1 MKTYLALF
9 IGIVFSFSSIAQCD
23 LPEAFD
29 GNTGGNMTVML
40 TPALINSL
48 NLTDDNAYLVALNS
62 SDVVIG
68 SAVVAGFSQTT
79 IAIWGD
85 DTQTP
90 QPDGAFTNELIKFQL
105 VNGINIYDVE
115 MATPVTYV
123 SNGLNP
129 QTLPATVTTYCMFG
143 CTSEWAEN
151 YNADA
156 TDDDGSCYLN
166 GCMDQNACNYTMYA
180 TADDGSC
187 TIPGCT
193 DNTFTEYYHQGY
205 VAGCDDGSCSK
216 ATANLGIEAADFSV
230 PENTGSNMTIGFNLA
245 NKTGL
250 EGSQIGVFSDLNNDG
265 TIDQCVGLSNFTD
278 AFFSLAVWGDDATSP
293 EAEGL
298 TANQTDVI
306 FAVLNASGSVMAFN
320 PSPEFSGFVANG
332 LSVVTELDFN
342 VTIYGCMDPSYC
354 NYNDQAEEDDGSCA
368 GTPGCIDNDYL
379 EYDATASCNLVGAC
393 VTTWQNAYVNEVQTS
408 TQLQLNLEQTETAAA
423 QAALEAQNV
432 LNATVESAELEAENA
447 AQALSDAQAAAA
459 QAALEAQNVLNA
471 TVESAELQA
480 ENAAQALSDAQAAA
494 AQAALEAQNVLNATV
509 ESAELEAE
517 NAAQALSDAQ
527 ASAAQA
533 ALEAQNV
540 LDNTTANFDLAEE
553 GYLAQIN
560 ELSAPIIIDIVEG
573 WNTIGYTRA
582 TSQDV
587 VATFDEIVEYIS
599 IVKNN
604 DALVYWP
611 EFGFNGIGDLI
622 PGQGY
627 QLKVTQAIDGYF
639 YPDTQGERI
648 YVSPT
653 VPEWAI
659 ALPAELH
666 PNDVRSLVKVVNLFG
681 QEVTPETCNKGTTL
695 IYLYSDASVEKKIK

>member
-90 QPDGAFTNELIKFQL
+90 EPDGAFANELIKFQL

-115 MATPVTYV
+115 MATPVTYI

-156 TDDDGSCYLN
+156 TDNDGSCYLN

-447 AQALSDAQAAAA
+447 AQALSDAQA
-459 QAALEAQNVLNA
+459 
-471 TVESAELQA
+471 
-480 ENAAQALSDAQAAA
+480 
-494 AQAALEAQNVLNATV
+494 
-509 ESAELEAE
+509 
-517 NAAQALSDAQ
+517 
-527 ASAAQA
+527 SAAQA
-533 ALEAQNV
+533 ALEAQN
-540 LDNTTANFDLAEE
+540 LLNNTTANFNLAEE

>member
-90 QPDGAFTNELIKFQL
+90 EPDGAFANELIKFQL

-115 MATPVTYV
+115 MATPVTYI

-156 TDDDGSCYLN
+156 TDDDGSCFLN

-368 GTPGCIDNDYL
+368 GIPGCIDNDYL

-423 QAALEAQNV
+423 QAALEAQNL

-459 QAALEAQNVLNA
+459 QAAL
-471 TVESAELQA
+471 
-480 ENAAQALSDAQAAA
+480 D
-494 AQAALEAQNVLNATV
+494 
-509 ESAELEAE
+509 
-517 NAAQALSDAQ
+517 
-527 ASAAQA
+527 
-533 ALEAQNV
+533 AQNV
-540 LDNTTANFDLAEE
+540 LDITTANFNLAEA
-553 GYLAQIN
+553 GYIAQIN

>member
-90 QPDGAFTNELIKFQL
+90 EPDGAFANELIKFQL

-115 MATPVTYV
+115 MATPVTYI

-156 TDDDGSCYLN
+156 TDNDGSCYLN

-193 DNTFTEYYHQGY
+193 DNTFTEYYHQGF

-379 EYDATASCNLVGAC
+379 EYDATASCTLEGAC

-408 TQLQLNLEQTETAAA
+408 TQLQVNLEQTET
-423 QAALEAQNV
+423 
-432 LNATVESAELEAENA
+432 
-447 AQALSDAQAAAA
+447 
-459 QAALEAQNVLNA
+459 
-471 TVESAELQA
+471 
-480 ENAAQALSDAQAAA
+480 AA

-533 ALEAQNV
+533 ALEAQN
-540 LDNTTANFDLAEE
+540 LLNNTTANFNLAEE

-681 QEVTPETCNKGTTL
+681 QEVTPESCNKGTTL

>member
-9 IGIVFSFSSIAQCD
+9 IGIVFSFYSIAQCD
-23 LPEAFD
+23 LPEAYN

-90 QPDGAFTNELIKFQL
+90 EPDGAFANELIKFQL

-115 MATPVTYV
+115 MATPVTYI

-151 YNADA
+151 YNAEA
-156 TDDDGSCYLN
+156 TDDDGSCFLN

-368 GTPGCIDNDYL
+368 GIPGCIDNDYL

-393 VTTWQNAYVNEVQTS
+393 ITTWQNAYVNEVQTS

-423 QAALEAQNV
+423 QAALEAQNL

-459 QAALEAQNVLNA
+459 QAAL
-471 TVESAELQA
+471 
-480 ENAAQALSDAQAAA
+480 D
-494 AQAALEAQNVLNATV
+494 
-509 ESAELEAE
+509 
-517 NAAQALSDAQ
+517 
-527 ASAAQA
+527 
-533 ALEAQNV
+533 AQNV
-540 LDNTTANFDLAEE
+540 LDITTANFNLAEA
-553 GYLAQIN
+553 GYIAQIN

>member
-23 LPEAFD
+23 LPEAYD

-68 SAVVAGFSQTT
+68 SALVAGFSQTT
-79 IAIWGD
+79 IAIWGN
-85 DTQTP
+85 DTQTAEL
-90 QPDGAFTNELIKFQL
+90 DGALTNELIKFQL

-115 MATPVTYV
+115 MATPVTYI

-129 QTLPATVTTYCMFG
+129 QSLPATVTTYCMFG

-193 DNTFTEYYHQGY
+193 DNTFIEYYHQGF

-379 EYDATASCNLVGAC
+379 EYDAAASCTLEGAC
-393 VTTWQNAYVNEVQTS
+393 VTTWQDAYVNEVQTS
-408 TQLQLNLEQTETAAA
+408 TLLQLNLEQTETAAA
-423 QAALEAQNV
+423 QAALDAQIL
-432 LNATVESAELEAENA
+432 LNAAI
-447 AQALSDAQAAAA
+447 
-459 QAALEAQNVLNA
+459 
-471 TVESAELQA
+471 ESAELQA

-494 AQAALEAQNVLNATV
+494 AQAALDAQILLDATI
-509 ESAELEAE
+509 ESAEVEAE

-527 ASAAQA
+527 AVAAQA
-533 ALEAQNV
+533 ALDAQNV
-540 LDNTTANFDLAEE
+540 LDITTANFNMAEA

-560 ELSAPIIIDIVEG
+560 ELEQPIVIDIVEG

>member
-9 IGIVFSFSSIAQCD
+9 IGIVFSFSSSAQCD
-23 LPEAFD
+23 LPEAYN

-85 DTQTP
+85 DTQTVEL
-90 QPDGAFTNELIKFQL
+90 DGAFANELIKFQL

-115 MATPVTYV
+115 MATPVTYIP
-123 SNGLNP
+123 NGLNP

-151 YNADA
+151 YNAEA
-156 TDDDGSCYLN
+156 TDDDGSCFLN
-166 GCMDQNACNYTMYA
+166 GCMDQNACNYSMYA

-193 DNTFTEYYHQGY
+193 DNTFTEYYHQGF

-265 TIDQCVGLSNFTD
+265 IIDECVGLSNFTN

-320 PSPEFSGFVANG
+320 PNPEFSGFVANG

-342 VTIYGCMDPSYC
+342 VTLYGCMDPSYC

-368 GTPGCIDNDYL
+368 GIPGCIDNDYL
-379 EYDATASCNLVGAC
+379 EYDATASCTLEGAC
-393 VTTWQNAYVNEVQTS
+393 VTTWQDAYVNEVQTS
-408 TQLQLNLEQTETAAA
+408 TQLQLNLEQTEIAAA
-423 QAALEAQNV
+423 QAALEAQI
-432 LNATVESAELEAENA
+432 LLDATIESAELDAQNA
-447 AQALSDAQAAAA
+447 AQALSDAQAEAA
-459 QAALEAQNVLNA
+459 QAAIEAQNL
-471 TVESAELQA
+471 
-480 ENAAQALSDAQAAA
+480 
-494 AQAALEAQNVLNATV
+494 
-509 ESAELEAE
+509 
-517 NAAQALSDAQ
+517 
-527 ASAAQA
+527 
-533 ALEAQNV
+533 
-540 LDNTTANFDLAEE
+540 LDITTANFNLAEQD
-553 GYLAQIN
+553 YLAQIN

-582 TSQDV
+582 SSQDV

-627 QLKVTQAIDGYF
+627 QLKVTQAIDAYF

-681 QEVTPETCNKGTTL
+681 QEVAPETCNKGTTL
-695 IYLYSDASVEKKIK
+695 IYLYSDATVEKRIK

>member
-23 LPEAFD
+23 LPEAYD

-85 DTQTP
+85 DTQTAE
-90 QPDGAFTNELIKFQL
+90 PDGALANELIKFQL

-115 MATPVTYV
+115 MASPVTYI

-156 TDDDGSCYLN
+156 TDDDGSCFLN

-193 DNTFTEYYHQGY
+193 DNTFTEYYHQGF

-216 ATANLGIEAADFSV
+216 ATSNLGIEAADFSV

-265 TIDQCVGLSNFTD
+265 IIDECVGLSNFTN

-368 GTPGCIDNDYL
+368 GMPGCIDNDYL
-379 EYDATASCNLVGAC
+379 EYDATASCTLEGAC
-393 VTTWQNAYVNEVQTS
+393 VTTWQDAYVNEVQTS
-408 TQLQLNLEQTETAAA
+408 TQLQLNLEQTEIAAA
-423 QAALEAQNV
+423 QAALEAQF
-432 LNATVESAELEAENA
+432 LLDATIESAELDAQNAAQALSDAQAEAAQAALEAQILLDATIESAEVEAENA

-459 QAALEAQNVLNA
+459 QAAL
-471 TVESAELQA
+471 
-480 ENAAQALSDAQAAA
+480 D
-494 AQAALEAQNVLNATV
+494 
-509 ESAELEAE
+509 
-517 NAAQALSDAQ
+517 
-527 ASAAQA
+527 
-533 ALEAQNV
+533 AQNV
-540 LDNTTANFDLAEE
+540 LDITTANFNLAEA
-553 GYLAQIN
+553 GYLAQIS

-573 WNTIGYTRA
+573 WNTIGYTRT

-627 QLKVTQAIDGYF
+627 QLKVTQAIDAYF

-681 QEVTPETCNKGTTL
+681 QEVAPETCNKGTTL
-695 IYLYSDASVEKKIK
+695 IYLYSDATVEKKIK

>member
-1 MKTYLALF
+1 
-9 IGIVFSFSSIAQCD
+9 
-23 LPEAFD
+23 
-29 GNTGGNMTVML
+29 
-40 TPALINSL
+40 
-48 NLTDDNAYLVALNS
+48 
-62 SDVVIG
+62 
-68 SAVVAGFSQTT
+68 
-79 IAIWGD
+79 
-85 DTQTP
+85 
-90 QPDGAFTNELIKFQL
+90 
-105 VNGINIYDVE
+105 
-115 MATPVTYV
+115 
-123 SNGLNP
+123 
-129 QTLPATVTTYCMFG
+129 
-143 CTSEWAEN
+143 
-151 YNADA
+151 
-156 TDDDGSCYLN
+156 
-166 GCMDQNACNYTMYA
+166 MDQNACNYTMYA

-447 AQALSDAQAAAA
+447 AQALSDAQASAA

-471 TVESAELQA
+471 TVESA
-480 ENAAQALSDAQAAA
+480 
-494 AQAALEAQNVLNATV
+494 V
-509 ESAELEAE
+509 LEAE

-533 ALEAQNV
+533 ALEAQN
-540 LDNTTANFDLAEE
+540 LLNNTTANFNLAEE

-681 QEVTPETCNKGTTL
+681 QEVSPETCNKGTTL

>member
-23 LPEAFD
+23 LPEAVD
-29 GNTGGNMTVML
+29 GNTVGNMTVML

-90 QPDGAFTNELIKFQL
+90 EPDGAFANELIKFQL

-115 MATPVTYV
+115 MATPVTYIP
-123 SNGLNP
+123 NGLNP

-156 TDDDGSCYLN
+156 TDNDGSCYLN

-298 TANQTDVI
+298 TENQTDVI

-354 NYNDQAEEDDGSCA
+354 NYNEQAEEDDGSCA

-447 AQALSDAQAAAA
+447 AQALSDAQA
-459 QAALEAQNVLNA
+459 
-471 TVESAELQA
+471 
-480 ENAAQALSDAQAAA
+480 
-494 AQAALEAQNVLNATV
+494 
-509 ESAELEAE
+509 
-517 NAAQALSDAQ
+517 
-527 ASAAQA
+527 SAAQA
-533 ALEAQNV
+533 ALEAQN
-540 LDNTTANFDLAEE
+540 LLNNTTANFNLAEE

>member
-23 LPEAFD
+23 LPEAYD

-68 SAVVAGFSQTT
+68 SAVVTGFSQTT

-85 DTQTP
+85 DTQTAEL
-90 QPDGAFTNELIKFQL
+90 DGALTNELIKFQL

-115 MATPVTYV
+115 MATPVTYI

-129 QTLPATVTTYCMFG
+129 QSLPATVTTYCMFG

-193 DNTFTEYYHQGY
+193 DNTFTEYYHQGF

-379 EYDATASCNLVGAC
+379 EYDAAASCTLEGAC
-393 VTTWQNAYVNEVQTS
+393 VTTWQDAYVNEVQTS
-408 TQLQLNLEQTETAAA
+408 TLLQLNLEQTETAAA
-423 QAALEAQNV
+423 QAALDAQIL
-432 LNATVESAELEAENA
+432 LNAAI
-447 AQALSDAQAAAA
+447 
-459 QAALEAQNVLNA
+459 
-471 TVESAELQA
+471 ESAELQA

-494 AQAALEAQNVLNATV
+494 AQAALDAQILLDATIENAEV
-509 ESAELEAE
+509 EAE

-527 ASAAQA
+527 AVAAQA
-533 ALEAQNV
+533 ALDAQNV
-540 LDNTTANFDLAEE
+540 LDITTANFNMAEA

-560 ELSAPIIIDIVEG
+560 ELEQPIVIDIVEG

>member
-90 QPDGAFTNELIKFQL
+90 EPDGAFANELIKFQL

-156 TDDDGSCYLN
+156 TDNDGSCYLN

-193 DNTFTEYYHQGY
+193 DNTFTEYYHQGF

-216 ATANLGIEAADFSV
+216 ATANLGIEAADFSA

-447 AQALSDAQAAAA
+447 AQALSDAQA
-459 QAALEAQNVLNA
+459 
-471 TVESAELQA
+471 
-480 ENAAQALSDAQAAA
+480 
-494 AQAALEAQNVLNATV
+494 
-509 ESAELEAE
+509 
-517 NAAQALSDAQ
+517 
-527 ASAAQA
+527 SAAQA

-540 LDNTTANFDLAEE
+540 LDNTTANFDLTEM

-560 ELSAPIIIDIVEG
+560 ELSAPIVIDIVEG

-681 QEVTPETCNKGTTL
+681 QEVTPESCNKGTTL

>member
-23 LPEAFD
+23 LPEAYD

-90 QPDGAFTNELIKFQL
+90 EPDGAFANELIKFQL

-123 SNGLNP
+123 SNGLNA

-193 DNTFTEYYHQGY
+193 DNTFTEYYHQGF

-250 EGSQIGVFSDLNNDG
+250 EGSQIGVFSDLDNDG

-379 EYDATASCNLVGAC
+379 EYDATASCTLEGAC
-393 VTTWQNAYVNEVQTS
+393 VTTWQDAYVNEVQTS
-408 TQLQLNLEQTETAAA
+408 TLLQLNLEQTETAAA
-423 QAALEAQNV
+423 QAAL
-432 LNATVESAELEAENA
+432 
-447 AQALSDAQAAAA
+447 DAQILLDAAI
-459 QAALEAQNVLNA
+459 
-471 TVESAELQA
+471 ESAELQA

-494 AQAALEAQNVLNATV
+494 AQAALDAQILLDATI
-509 ESAELEAE
+509 ESAEVEAE

-527 ASAAQA
+527 AAAAQA
-533 ALEAQNV
+533 ALDAQNV
-540 LDNTTANFDLAEE
+540 LDITTANFNMAEA

-560 ELSAPIIIDIVEG
+560 ELEQPIVIDIVEG

>member
-29 GNTGGNMTVML
+29 GNTGDNMTVML

-90 QPDGAFTNELIKFQL
+90 EPDGAFANELIKFQL

-156 TDDDGSCYLN
+156 TDNDGSCYLN

-423 QAALEAQNV
+423 QAALEAQN
-432 LNATVESAELEAENA
+432 L
-447 AQALSDAQAAAA
+447 
-459 QAALEAQNVLNA
+459 
-471 TVESAELQA
+471 
-480 ENAAQALSDAQAAA
+480 
-494 AQAALEAQNVLNATV
+494 LNATV

-540 LDNTTANFDLAEE
+540 LDNTTANFNLAEE

-681 QEVTPETCNKGTTL
+681 QEVAPETCNKGTTL

>member
-90 QPDGAFTNELIKFQL
+90 QPDGAFANELIKFQL

-193 DNTFTEYYHQGY
+193 DNTFTEYYHQGF

-447 AQALSDAQAAAA
+447 AQALSDAQA
-459 QAALEAQNVLNA
+459 
-471 TVESAELQA
+471 
-480 ENAAQALSDAQAAA
+480 
-494 AQAALEAQNVLNATV
+494 
-509 ESAELEAE
+509 
-517 NAAQALSDAQ
+517 
-527 ASAAQA
+527 SAAQA

-681 QEVTPETCNKGTTL
+681 QEVTPESCNKGTTL

>member
-23 LPEAFD
+23 LPEAYN

-90 QPDGAFTNELIKFQL
+90 EPDGAFANELIKFQL

-115 MATPVTYV
+115 MATPVTYI

-151 YNADA
+151 YNAEA
-156 TDDDGSCYLN
+156 TDDDGSCFLN

-368 GTPGCIDNDYL
+368 GIPGCIDNDYL

-393 VTTWQNAYVNEVQTS
+393 ITTWQNAYVNEVQTS

-459 QAALEAQNVLNA
+459 QAAL
-471 TVESAELQA
+471 
-480 ENAAQALSDAQAAA
+480 D
-494 AQAALEAQNVLNATV
+494 
-509 ESAELEAE
+509 
-517 NAAQALSDAQ
+517 
-527 ASAAQA
+527 
-533 ALEAQNV
+533 AQNV
-540 LDNTTANFDLAEE
+540 LDITTANFNLAEA
-553 GYLAQIN
+553 GYIAQIN

>member
-9 IGIVFSFSSIAQCD
+9 IGIVFSYSSIAQCD
-23 LPEAFD
+23 LPEAYD

-40 TPALINSL
+40 TPTLINSL
-48 NLTDDNAYLVALNS
+48 NLTDDNAYLVALNT

-68 SAVVAGFSQTT
+68 STVVAGFGQTT

-85 DTQTP
+85 DTQTTE
-90 QPDGAFTNELIKFQL
+90 PDGALANELIKFQL
-105 VNGINIYDVE
+105 VNGINVYDVE
-115 MATPVTYV
+115 MATPVTYI

-156 TDDDGSCYLN
+156 TDDDGSCFLN

-193 DNTFTEYYHQGY
+193 DNTFTEYYHQGF

-216 ATANLGIEAADFSV
+216 ATSNLGIEAADFSV
-230 PENTGSNMTIGFNLA
+230 PENTGSNMTIGFNVA

-379 EYDATASCNLVGAC
+379 EYDATASCNLLGAC
-393 VTTWQNAYVNEVQTS
+393 VTTWQNAYVNEVQNS

-432 LNATVESAELEAENA
+432 LNATM
-447 AQALSDAQAAAA
+447 
-459 QAALEAQNVLNA
+459 
-471 TVESAELQA
+471 ESAELQA
-480 ENAAQALSDAQAAA
+480 ENAAQALNDAQAAA
-494 AQAALEAQNVLNATV
+494 AQAAL
-509 ESAELEAE
+509 
-517 NAAQALSDAQ
+517 D
-527 ASAAQA
+527 
-533 ALEAQNV
+533 AQNV
-540 LDNTTANFDLAEE
+540 LDITTANFNLAEA

-627 QLKVTQAIDGYF
+627 QLKVTQAIDAYF

>member
-1 MKTYLALF
+1 
-9 IGIVFSFSSIAQCD
+9 
-23 LPEAFD
+23 
-29 GNTGGNMTVML
+29 ML

-48 NLTDDNAYLVALNS
+48 NLTDENAYLVALNS

-79 IAIWGD
+79 IAIWGN
-85 DTQTP
+85 DTQTAELE
-90 QPDGAFTNELIKFQL
+90 GALTNELIKCQL

-115 MATPVTYV
+115 MATPITYI
-123 SNGLNP
+123 SNGLNH
-129 QTLPATVTTYCMFG
+129 QSLPATVTTYCMFG

-151 YNADA
+151 YNAEA

-193 DNTFTEYYHQGY
+193 DNTFTEYYHQGF

-250 EGSQIGVFSDLNNDG
+250 EGSQIGVFSDLDNDG

-379 EYDATASCNLVGAC
+379 EYDAAASCTLEGAC
-393 VTTWQNAYVNEVQTS
+393 VTTWQDAYVNEVQTS
-408 TQLQLNLEQTETAAA
+408 TLLQLNLEQTETAAA
-423 QAALEAQNV
+423 QAALDAQIL
-432 LNATVESAELEAENA
+432 LNAAI
-447 AQALSDAQAAAA
+447 
-459 QAALEAQNVLNA
+459 
-471 TVESAELQA
+471 ESAELQA

-494 AQAALEAQNVLNATV
+494 AQAALDAQILLDATI
-509 ESAELEAE
+509 ESAEVEAE

-527 ASAAQA
+527 AAAAQA
-533 ALEAQNV
+533 ALDAQNV
-540 LDNTTANFDLAEE
+540 LDITTANFNLAEA

>member
-23 LPEAFD
+23 LPEAYD

-68 SAVVAGFSQTT
+68 SAVVTGFSQTT

-85 DTQTP
+85 DTQTAEL
-90 QPDGAFTNELIKFQL
+90 DGALTNELIKFQL

-115 MATPVTYV
+115 MATPVTYI

-129 QTLPATVTTYCMFG
+129 QSLPATVTTYCMFG

-193 DNTFTEYYHQGY
+193 DNTFIEYYHQGF

-379 EYDATASCNLVGAC
+379 EYDAAASCTLEGAC
-393 VTTWQNAYVNEVQTS
+393 VTTWQDAYVNEVQTS
-408 TQLQLNLEQTETAAA
+408 TLLQLNLEQTETAAA
-423 QAALEAQNV
+423 QAALDAQIL
-432 LNATVESAELEAENA
+432 LNAAI
-447 AQALSDAQAAAA
+447 
-459 QAALEAQNVLNA
+459 
-471 TVESAELQA
+471 ESAELQA

-494 AQAALEAQNVLNATV
+494 AQAALDAQILLDATI
-509 ESAELEAE
+509 ESAEVEAE

-527 ASAAQA
+527 AVAAQA
-533 ALEAQNV
+533 ALDAQNV
-540 LDNTTANFDLAEE
+540 LDITTANFNMAEA

-560 ELSAPIIIDIVEG
+560 ELEQPIVIDIVEG

>member
-9 IGIVFSFSSIAQCD
+9 IGIVFSYSSIAQCD
-23 LPEAFD
+23 LPEAYD

-40 TPALINSL
+40 TPTLINSL
-48 NLTDDNAYLVALNS
+48 NLTDDNAYLVALNT

-68 SAVVAGFSQTT
+68 STVVAGFGQTT

-85 DTQTP
+85 DTQTTE
-90 QPDGAFTNELIKFQL
+90 PDGALANELIKFQL
-105 VNGINIYDVE
+105 VNGINVYDVE
-115 MATPVTYV
+115 MATPVTYI

-156 TDDDGSCYLN
+156 TDDDGSCFLN

-193 DNTFTEYYHQGY
+193 DNTFTEYYHQGF

-216 ATANLGIEAADFSV
+216 ATSNLGIEAADFSV
-230 PENTGSNMTIGFNLA
+230 PENTGSNMTIGFNVA

-379 EYDATASCNLVGAC
+379 EYDATASCNLLGAC
-393 VTTWQNAYVNEVQTS
+393 VTTWQNAYVNEVQNS

-423 QAALEAQNV
+423 QAALEAQNI
-432 LNATVESAELEAENA
+432 LNT
-447 AQALSDAQAAAA
+447 
-459 QAALEAQNVLNA
+459 
-471 TVESAELQA
+471 TIESAELQA
-480 ENAAQALSDAQAAA
+480 ENAAQALSDAQATA
-494 AQAALEAQNVLNATV
+494 AQAALEAQNVLNATM
-509 ESAELEAE
+509 ESAELQAE
-517 NAAQALSDAQ
+517 NAAQALNDAQ
-527 ASAAQA
+527 AAAAQA
-533 ALEAQNV
+533 ALDAQNV
-540 LDNTTANFDLAEE
+540 LDITTANFNLAEA

-627 QLKVTQAIDGYF
+627 QLKVTQAIDAYF

>member
-23 LPEAFD
+23 LPEAYD

-40 TPALINSL
+40 TPTLINSL
-48 NLTDDNAYLVALNS
+48 NLTDDNAYLVALNT

-68 SAVVAGFSQTT
+68 STVVAGFGQTT

-85 DTQTP
+85 DTQTTE
-90 QPDGAFTNELIKFQL
+90 PDGALANELIKFQL
-105 VNGINIYDVE
+105 VNGINVYDVE
-115 MATPVTYV
+115 MATPVTYI

-156 TDDDGSCYLN
+156 TDDDGSCFLN

-193 DNTFTEYYHQGY
+193 DNTFTEYYHQGF

-379 EYDATASCNLVGAC
+379 EYDATASCNLLGAC
-393 VTTWQNAYVNEVQTS
+393 VTTWQNAYVNEVQNS

-447 AQALSDAQAAAA
+447 AQALSNAQDA
-459 QAALEAQNVLNA
+459 
-471 TVESAELQA
+471 
-480 ENAAQALSDAQAAA
+480 
-494 AQAALEAQNVLNATV
+494 
-509 ESAELEAE
+509 
-517 NAAQALSDAQ
+517 
-527 ASAAQA
+527 AAQA

-540 LDNTTANFDLAEE
+540 LDNTIANFNLAEA

-627 QLKVTQAIDGYF
+627 QLKVTQAIDAYF
-639 YPDTQGERI
+639 YPDTEGERI

>member
-23 LPEAFD
+23 LPEAYD

-68 SAVVAGFSQTT
+68 SAVVTGFSQTT

-85 DTQTP
+85 DTQTAEL
-90 QPDGAFTNELIKFQL
+90 DGALTNELIKFQL

-115 MATPVTYV
+115 MATPVTYI

-129 QTLPATVTTYCMFG
+129 QSLPATVTTYCMFG

-166 GCMDQNACNYTMYA
+166 GCMDQNACNYSIYA

-193 DNTFTEYYHQGY
+193 DNTFTEYYHQGF

-250 EGSQIGVFSDLNNDG
+250 EGSQIGVFSDLDNDG

-379 EYDATASCNLVGAC
+379 EYDAAASCTLEGAC
-393 VTTWQNAYVNEVQTS
+393 VTTWQDAYVNEVQTS
-408 TQLQLNLEQTETAAA
+408 TLLQLNLEQTETAAA
-423 QAALEAQNV
+423 QAALDAQIL
-432 LNATVESAELEAENA
+432 LNAAI
-447 AQALSDAQAAAA
+447 
-459 QAALEAQNVLNA
+459 
-471 TVESAELQA
+471 ESAELQA

-494 AQAALEAQNVLNATV
+494 AQAALDAQILLDATI
-509 ESAELEAE
+509 ESAEVEAE

-527 ASAAQA
+527 AVAAQA
-533 ALEAQNV
+533 ALDAQNV
-540 LDNTTANFDLAEE
+540 LDITTANFNMAEA

-560 ELSAPIIIDIVEG
+560 ELEQPIVIDIVEG

>member
-90 QPDGAFTNELIKFQL
+90 EPDGAFANELIKFQL

-115 MATPVTYV
+115 MATPVTYI

-151 YNADA
+151 YNANA
-156 TDDDGSCYLN
+156 TDNDGSCYLN

-447 AQALSDAQAAAA
+447 AQALSDAQA
-459 QAALEAQNVLNA
+459 
-471 TVESAELQA
+471 
-480 ENAAQALSDAQAAA
+480 
-494 AQAALEAQNVLNATV
+494 
-509 ESAELEAE
+509 
-517 NAAQALSDAQ
+517 
-527 ASAAQA
+527 SAAQA
-533 ALEAQNV
+533 ALEAQN
-540 LDNTTANFDLAEE
+540 LLNNTTANFNLAEE

>member
-90 QPDGAFTNELIKFQL
+90 EPDGAFANELIKFQL

-156 TDDDGSCYLN
+156 TDNDGSCYLN

-447 AQALSDAQAAAA
+447 AQALSDAQA
-459 QAALEAQNVLNA
+459 
-471 TVESAELQA
+471 
-480 ENAAQALSDAQAAA
+480 
-494 AQAALEAQNVLNATV
+494 
-509 ESAELEAE
+509 
-517 NAAQALSDAQ
+517 
-527 ASAAQA
+527 SAAQA

-540 LDNTTANFDLAEE
+540 LDNTTANFNLAEE

-681 QEVTPETCNKGTTL
+681 QEVAPETCNKGTTL

>member
-1 MKTYLALF
+1 
-9 IGIVFSFSSIAQCD
+9 
-23 LPEAFD
+23 
-29 GNTGGNMTVML
+29 
-40 TPALINSL
+40 
-48 NLTDDNAYLVALNS
+48 
-62 SDVVIG
+62 
-68 SAVVAGFSQTT
+68 
-79 IAIWGD
+79 
-85 DTQTP
+85 
-90 QPDGAFTNELIKFQL
+90 
-105 VNGINIYDVE
+105 
-115 MATPVTYV
+115 
-123 SNGLNP
+123 
-129 QTLPATVTTYCMFG
+129 
-143 CTSEWAEN
+143 
-151 YNADA
+151 
-156 TDDDGSCYLN
+156 
-166 GCMDQNACNYTMYA
+166 
-180 TADDGSC
+180 
-187 TIPGCT
+187 
-193 DNTFTEYYHQGY
+193 
-205 VAGCDDGSCSK
+205 
-216 ATANLGIEAADFSV
+216 
-230 PENTGSNMTIGFNLA
+230 
-245 NKTGL
+245 
-250 EGSQIGVFSDLNNDG
+250 
-265 TIDQCVGLSNFTD
+265 
-278 AFFSLAVWGDDATSP
+278 
-293 EAEGL
+293 
-298 TANQTDVI
+298 
-306 FAVLNASGSVMAFN
+306 
-320 PSPEFSGFVANG
+320 FVANG

-423 QAALEAQNV
+423 QAALEAQN
-432 LNATVESAELEAENA
+432 L
-447 AQALSDAQAAAA
+447 
-459 QAALEAQNVLNA
+459 LNA

-480 ENAAQALSDAQAAA
+480 ENAAQALSDAQASA

-540 LDNTTANFDLAEE
+540 LDNTTANFNLAEE

>member
-1 MKTYLALF
+1 MKAYLTLF

-23 LPEAFD
+23 LPEAYD

-85 DTQTP
+85 DTQTTE
-90 QPDGAFTNELIKFQL
+90 PDGALTNELIKFQL
-105 VNGINIYDVE
+105 VNGINVYDVE
-115 MATPVTYV
+115 MATPVTYI

-156 TDDDGSCYLN
+156 TDDDGSCFLN

-193 DNTFTEYYHQGY
+193 DNTFTEYYHQGF

-278 AFFSLAVWGDDATSP
+278 VFFSLAVWGDDATSP

-379 EYDATASCNLVGAC
+379 EYDAIASCNLVGAC
-393 VTTWQNAYVNEVQTS
+393 VTTWQNAFVNEVQTS
-408 TQLQLNLEQTETAAA
+408 TQLQLNLEQTET
-423 QAALEAQNV
+423 
-432 LNATVESAELEAENA
+432 
-447 AQALSDAQAAAA
+447 AAA

-494 AQAALEAQNVLNATV
+494 AQAAL
-509 ESAELEAE
+509 
-517 NAAQALSDAQ
+517 D
-527 ASAAQA
+527 
-533 ALEAQNV
+533 AQNV
-540 LDNTTANFDLAEE
+540 LDIATANFNLAEA

-627 QLKVTQAIDGYF
+627 QLKVTQAIDAYF

-648 YVSPT
+648 YVSQT

>member
-23 LPEAFD
+23 LPEAYD

-40 TPALINSL
+40 TPTLINSL
-48 NLTDDNAYLVALNS
+48 NLTDDNAYLVALNT

-68 SAVVAGFSQTT
+68 STVVAGFGQTT

-85 DTQTP
+85 DTQTTE
-90 QPDGAFTNELIKFQL
+90 PDGALANELIKFQL
-105 VNGINIYDVE
+105 VNGINVYDVE
-115 MATPVTYV
+115 MATPVTYI

-156 TDDDGSCYLN
+156 TDDDGSCFLN

-193 DNTFTEYYHQGY
+193 DNTFTEYYHQGF

-379 EYDATASCNLVGAC
+379 EYDATASCNLLGAC
-393 VTTWQNAYVNEVQTS
+393 VTTWQNAYVNEVQNS

-447 AQALSDAQAAAA
+447 AQALSNAQDA
-459 QAALEAQNVLNA
+459 
-471 TVESAELQA
+471 
-480 ENAAQALSDAQAAA
+480 
-494 AQAALEAQNVLNATV
+494 
-509 ESAELEAE
+509 
-517 NAAQALSDAQ
+517 
-527 ASAAQA
+527 AAQA

-540 LDNTTANFDLAEE
+540 LDNTIANFNLAEA

>member
-23 LPEAFD
+23 LPEAYD

-48 NLTDDNAYLVALNS
+48 NLTDENAYLVALNS

-85 DTQTP
+85 DTQTAE
-90 QPDGAFTNELIKFQL
+90 PDGALANELIKFQL

-115 MATPVTYV
+115 MASPVTYI

-156 TDDDGSCYLN
+156 TDDDGSCFLN

-193 DNTFTEYYHQGY
+193 DNTFTEYYHQGF

-216 ATANLGIEAADFSV
+216 ATSNLGIEAADFSV

-265 TIDQCVGLSNFTD
+265 IIDECVGLSNFTN

-368 GTPGCIDNDYL
+368 GMPGCIDNDYL
-379 EYDATASCNLVGAC
+379 EYDATASCTLEGAC
-393 VTTWQNAYVNEVQTS
+393 VTTWQDAYVNEVQTS
-408 TQLQLNLEQTETAAA
+408 TQLQLNLEQTEIAAA
-423 QAALEAQNV
+423 QAALEAQF
-432 LNATVESAELEAENA
+432 LLDATIESAEVEAENA

-459 QAALEAQNVLNA
+459 QAAL
-471 TVESAELQA
+471 
-480 ENAAQALSDAQAAA
+480 D
-494 AQAALEAQNVLNATV
+494 
-509 ESAELEAE
+509 
-517 NAAQALSDAQ
+517 
-527 ASAAQA
+527 
-533 ALEAQNV
+533 AQNV
-540 LDNTTANFDLAEE
+540 LDITTANFNLAEA
-553 GYLAQIN
+553 GYLAQIS

-573 WNTIGYTRA
+573 WNTIGYTRT

-627 QLKVTQAIDGYF
+627 QLKVTQAIDAYF

-681 QEVTPETCNKGTTL
+681 QEVAPETCNKGTTL
-695 IYLYSDASVEKKIK
+695 IYLYSDATVEKKIK

>member
-90 QPDGAFTNELIKFQL
+90 EPDGAFANELIKFQL

-115 MATPVTYV
+115 MATPVTYI

-156 TDDDGSCYLN
+156 TDNDGSCYLN

-447 AQALSDAQAAAA
+447 AQALSDAQA
-459 QAALEAQNVLNA
+459 
-471 TVESAELQA
+471 
-480 ENAAQALSDAQAAA
+480 
-494 AQAALEAQNVLNATV
+494 
-509 ESAELEAE
+509 
-517 NAAQALSDAQ
+517 
-527 ASAAQA
+527 SAAQA
-533 ALEAQNV
+533 ALEAQN
-540 LDNTTANFDLAEE
+540 LLNNTTANFNLAEE

-627 QLKVTQAIDGYF
+627 QIKVTQAIDGYF

>member
-23 LPEAFD
+23 LPEAYD

-68 SAVVAGFSQTT
+68 SAVVACFSQTT
-79 IAIWGD
+79 IAIWVD
-85 DTQTP
+85 DTQTAEL
-90 QPDGAFTNELIKFQL
+90 DGALTNELIKFQL

-129 QTLPATVTTYCMFG
+129 KSLPATVTTYCMFG

-193 DNTFTEYYHQGY
+193 DNTFIEYYHQGF
-205 VAGCDDGSCSK
+205 VDGCDDGSCSK

-379 EYDATASCNLVGAC
+379 EYDAAASCTLEGAC
-393 VTTWQNAYVNEVQTS
+393 VTTWQDAYVNEVQTS
-408 TQLQLNLEQTETAAA
+408 TLLQLNLEQTETAAA
-423 QAALEAQNV
+423 QAALDAQIL
-432 LNATVESAELEAENA
+432 LNAAI
-447 AQALSDAQAAAA
+447 
-459 QAALEAQNVLNA
+459 
-471 TVESAELQA
+471 ESAELQA

-494 AQAALEAQNVLNATV
+494 AQAALDAQILLDATI
-509 ESAELEAE
+509 ESAEVEAE

-527 ASAAQA
+527 AVAAQS
-533 ALEAQNV
+533 ALDAQNV
-540 LDNTTANFDLAEE
+540 LDITTANFNMAEA

-560 ELSAPIIIDIVEG
+560 ELEQPIVIDIVEG
-573 WNTIGYTRA
+573 WNTIGYTRV
-582 TSQDV
+582 TNQDV

>member
-9 IGIVFSFSSIAQCD
+9 IGIVFSFSSLAQCD
-23 LPEAFD
+23 LPEAYD

-85 DTQTP
+85 DTQTTV
-90 QPDGAFTNELIKFQL
+90 PDGALANELIKFQL
-105 VNGINIYDVE
+105 VNGINVYDVE
-115 MATPVTYV
+115 MATPVTYI

-156 TDDDGSCYLN
+156 TEDDGSCYLN

-193 DNTFTEYYHQGY
+193 DNTFTEYYHQGF

-216 ATANLGIEAADFSV
+216 ATANLGIEAADFSI

-379 EYDATASCNLVGAC
+379 EYDATASCNLLGAC
-393 VTTWQNAYVNEVQTS
+393 VTTWQNAYVNEVQNS
-408 TQLQLNLEQTETAAA
+408 TQLQLNLEQTET
-423 QAALEAQNV
+423 
-432 LNATVESAELEAENA
+432 
-447 AQALSDAQAAAA
+447 AAA

-494 AQAALEAQNVLNATV
+494 AQAAL
-509 ESAELEAE
+509 
-517 NAAQALSDAQ
+517 D
-527 ASAAQA
+527 
-533 ALEAQNV
+533 AQNV
-540 LDNTTANFDLAEE
+540 LDITTANFNLAEA

-627 QLKVTQAIDGYF
+627 QLKVTQAIDAYF

-695 IYLYSDASVEKKIK
+695 IYLYSDASVEKKIN